1 MTGMFGGYIDES
13 LQYTAGEH
21 RHHRSGVDFGY
32 WKGTSTMLAKLEGL
46 WGRDYLTSSLCLS
59 SFSSLNLVIF
69 ISLRAAAS
77 LPRVRE
83 NEEGF
88 AVYRS

>member
-1 MTGMFGGYIDES
+1 MDIQTDLRDIQLANVVIITLELTLTIGEV
-13 LQYTAGEH
+13 LQ
-21 RHHRSGVDFGY
+21 RF
-32 WKGTSTMLAKLEGL
+32 LAKFEDL

-59 SFSSLNLVIF
+59 SFSSLNRAIF

-77 LPRVRE
+77 FPRVRE